1 MLIHGKSTRSI
12 WREEETGRVRII
24 DQTRLPHDI
33 EIKTLEDAAAAIEA
47 IKVMRV
53 RGAPLIGA
61 TAAHGLVLALESNPG
76 DAALEDTAARIKA
89 ARPTAINLA
98 WAVDRVVSC
107 VAELAPE
114 RRAARA
120 LEEAVAICDEDVA
133 SCEMIGNHGYEI
145 LEKIASAKA
154 MGKEERGPVNL
165 LTHCNAGW
173 LATVDWGT
181 ALAPINCTRSSS
193 PA

>member
-33 EIKTLEDAAAAIEA
+33 EIKTLEDAAAVIEA

-76 DAALEDTAARIKA
+76 DAALEDTVVDYYLEKVGRYRA
-89 ARPTAINLA
+89 TALT
-98 WAVDRVVSC
+98 DPR
-107 VAELAPE
+107 APL
-114 RRAARA
+114 ARA
-120 LEEAVAICDEDVA
+120 LLRLV
-133 SCEMIGNHGYEI
+133 S
-145 LEKIASAKA
+145 
-154 MGKEERGPVNL
+154 R
-165 LTHCNAGW
+165 AG
-173 LATVDWGT
+173 G
-181 ALAPINCTRSSS
+181 
-193 PA
+193 